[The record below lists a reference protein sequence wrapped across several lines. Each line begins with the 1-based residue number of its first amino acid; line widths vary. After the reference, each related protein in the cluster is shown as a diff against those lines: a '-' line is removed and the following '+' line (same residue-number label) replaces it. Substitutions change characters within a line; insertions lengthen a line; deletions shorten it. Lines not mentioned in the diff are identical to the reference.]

1 MNLLRTTRAERLA
14 SNLLLACLALCS
26 GALVLWQAL

>member
-14 SNLLLACLALCS
+14 ANALLTLLALAGAALAL
-26 GALVLWQAL
+26 WQSL

>member
-14 SNLLLACLALCS
+14 ANLLLALLALCC
-26 GALVLWQAL
+26 GALVLWQSR